1 MTASSYTDTVTK
13 RLAINTPQ
21 PAAKRIRGLS
31 DRAIAWL
38 FISPCIA
45 LLLAINIFPLIWTIR
60 LSFTNFKS
68 NLPNAPVRFVGLD
81 NYRALLVDD
90 PGGGQSPAVAAA
102 LGLLEIDA
110 VLIVNADVPCVLP
123 YDLHALLGATPLGG
137 IGLVASADGRTNAL
151 SLPVPNLFEPLYGPR
166 SAERFQRAA
175 RELGLEAVEVA
186 IPNLADDVDTRED
199 LDRLQLRA
207 GPYTQAALEGLRLAS

>member
-1 MTASSYTDTVTK
+1 MARIVVPFRGLRGKQRLTGLGADAHRAVVMGMLADVLAATTRVGVTIVVTNDGEGR
-13 RLAINTPQ
+13 RLAKD
-21 PAAKRIRGLS
+21 AG
-31 DRAIAWL
+31 
-38 FISPCIA
+38 
-45 LLLAINIFPLIWTIR
+45 
-60 LSFTNFKS
+60 
-68 NLPNAPVRFVGLD
+68 
-81 NYRALLVDD
+81 ALLVDD

-110 VLIVNADVPCVLP
+110 VLIVNADVPCVVP
-123 YDLHALLGATPLGG
+123 DDLRSLLAATPLGG
-137 IGLVASADGRTNAL
+137 IALVPSADGRTNAL
-151 SLPVPNLFEPLYGPR
+151 SLPVPNLFDPLYGPR

-175 RELGLEAVEVA
+175 RELGLEAVAVA

>member
-1 MTASSYTDTVTK
+1 MLADVLAASTRVGVTVVVTNDSDG
-13 RLAINTPQ
+13 RRVARE
-21 PAAKRIRGLS
+21 AA
-31 DRAIAWL
+31 
-38 FISPCIA
+38 
-45 LLLAINIFPLIWTIR
+45 
-60 LSFTNFKS
+60 
-68 NLPNAPVRFVGLD
+68 
-81 NYRALLVDD
+81 ALLVDD

-110 VLIVNADVPCVLP
+110 VLVVNADVPCVVP
-123 YDLHALLGATPLGG
+123 SDLRSLLAATP
-137 IGLVASADGRTNAL
+137 GRTNAL